1 MNALTLASTTLQ
13 GPSVD
18 WHALSPFLV
27 LTVGAIVVLVAG
39 LVGSERARSISV
51 PVITLAALVAT
62 GVLLVGNWSAE
73 PVTIVSGALSL
84 DQLTIGLS
92 LICIVQAAAAVLL
105 SLRRVNEAT
114 IGRGEYHGLV
124 LFTLLGML
132 LLIAASDLVTLF
144 AALELLSISLYVLC
158 ASQIRRERSLEA
170 GLKYLIIGSVGS
182 ATLLY
187 GLAMVYGATGSTS
200 FETIAIVTDQTGGI
214 LGDPLML
221 AGIAFAVAGLAFKA
235 SAAPFH
241 QWTPDVYEGAPTAI
255 TTFMATAT
263 KVAAFAILIR
273 MFAGPLVP
281 AWHEWGPLLAI
292 IATLSII
299 VGNAGALGQD
309 SLKRMLAWSSI
320 AQAGYLLAGLVVA
333 TSLGVSAL
341 VFYLA
346 VYVVITLSA
355 FAVVLVVQS
364 DEQGDDRI
372 ESFSGLGRRRPLL
385 AGAMTVAML
394 SLAGLPPTGGFIGKV
409 SLIGADVSGGYTWLA
424 VVIVLGSLVS
434 LGYYLKVI
442 AAMWMSGDVADS
454 APRSRSRV
462 PEIVVIAV
470 VAAAV
475 GLGAG
480 IAPDWG
486 LDRSAD
492 MSRPVARR

>member
-1 MNALTLASTTLQ
+1 MSSSLIATVTLQ
-13 GPSVD
+13 GPAVD
-18 WHALSPFLV
+18 WHALGPFIA
-27 LTVGAIVVLVAG
+27 LTVGAILVLLVG
-39 LVGSERARSISV
+39 LVGSESMRSISV
-51 PVITLAALVAT
+51 PVLTLVSLLVT
-62 GVLLVGNWSAE
+62 GILLVGNWSAE

-92 LICIVQAAAAVLL
+92 LICIIQAAAAVVL

-114 IGRGEYHGLV
+114 IGRGEYHSLV

-170 GLKYLIIGSVGS
+170 GLKYLIVGSVGS

-200 FETIAIVTDQTGGI
+200 FETIAIVSNQVGVFS
-214 LGDPLML
+214 DPLML
-221 AGIAFAVAGLAFKA
+221 TGIAFAVAGLAFKA

-241 QWTPDVYEGAPTAI
+241 QWTPDVYEGAPTPI

-281 AWHEWGPLLAI
+281 AWEEWGPLLAI
-292 IATLSII
+292 LATLSII
-299 VGNAGALGQD
+299 VGNVGALGQD
-309 SLKRMLAWSSI
+309 SLKRMLAWSSV

-341 VFYLA
+341 IFYLA

-355 FAVVLVVQS
+355 FAVVLVVQN
-364 DEQGDDRI
+364 DEGGDDRI
-372 ESFSGLGRRRPLL
+372 DSFAGLGRRRPLL

-424 VVIVLGSLVS
+424 VVIVLGSLIS
-434 LGYYLKVI
+434 LAYYLRVV
-442 AAMWMSGDVADS
+442 AAMWMTGAHSDPG
-454 APRSRSRV
+454 PRVRSRV